1 MAVHLGASAEATF
14 AVNDRGVIVAW
25 NAAAEALLGYTAQQA
40 IGAQCHELMHGVKPS
55 GAPLCS
61 AECPVVE
68 FCKHGASA
76 RRFEML
82 VPRAGGGEVFVDVV
96 TITVYEDNEPIAIH
110 VLNEAPSQRV
120 MEIMARQVERR
131 MPLHSVHGN
140 GHANGHAGAAQFES
154 LTPRELTVLA
164 LLAEGVRTEDMAQ
177 QLSLSRATVR
187 NHVQNIIVKLGVH
200 SRVEAVV
207 MAIQRGLVATP

>member
-1 MAVHLGASAEATF
+1 MSVHLGASAEATF

-25 NAAAEALLGYTAQQA
+25 NAAAEALLGYTAQDA
-40 IGAQCHELMHGVKPS
+40 VGKQCHELMHGVKPS
-55 GAPLCS
+55 GAPLCTADCS
-61 AECPVVE
+61 VVE
-68 FCKHGASA
+68 FCKHGTSA

-96 TITVYEDNEPIAIH
+96 TVTIYEDDEPIAIH

-120 MEIMARQVERR
+120 MDIMARQIERR
-131 MPLHSVHGN
+131 MPAHSANGN
-140 GHANGHAGAAQFES
+140 GNGHAGAGQES
-154 LTPRELTVLA
+154 LTPREITVLS
-164 LLAEGVRTEDMAQ
+164 LLAEGMRTEDMAQ
-177 QLSLSRATVR
+177 HLSLSRATVR

-207 MAIQRGLVATP
+207 AAIQRGLVATP